1 MKRRIGER
9 EINNIGELF
18 KIWDNRGNVTVD
30 DHARLNLEDVSIA
43 VNEEWDKLFAK
54 DTPDSFKLQVCDDMC
69 YSQFGQQELPCYSE
83 YMELVDKYNKVK
95 ESGDSEEEFKYY
107 HYLLAIMW
115 EAIAVICG

>member
-1 MKRRIGER
+1 MRRITEK
-9 EINNIGELF
+9 EINSIGELF
-18 KIWDNRGNVTVD
+18 KIYDDRGKVTVD
-30 DHARLNLEDVSIA
+30 DHARLNLEDVSIV

-95 ESGDSEEEFKYY
+95 ESGDSEEEFNYY
-107 HYLLAIMW
+107 H
-115 EAIAVICG
+115 